1 LPHLLRDIAL
11 MLEENCYTT
20 DASIITFSSELSKD
34 LVVLEARS
42 FKIIASF
49 GAETMG
55 KKGCYQV

>member
-1 LPHLLRDIAL
+1 